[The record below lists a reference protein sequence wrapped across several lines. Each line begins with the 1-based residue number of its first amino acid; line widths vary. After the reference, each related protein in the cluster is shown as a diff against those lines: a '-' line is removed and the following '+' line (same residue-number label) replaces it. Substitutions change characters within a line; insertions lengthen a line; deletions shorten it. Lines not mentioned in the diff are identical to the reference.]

1 MKNKLIDG
9 NTKTVTGLTLGE
21 NLERWVHK
29 HGELSMTDQN
39 IIKPL
44 DQPIKSTGHIRILR
58 GNIAPGGAVS
68 KITGKEGLRFT
79 GKAKCFHSEDELV
92 KAVEDGTI
100 KKGEK
105 TVIVMQYLGPK
116 GGPGTLTRTIIALV
130 GNAKET
136 DSRVLFD
143 RNARDVEA
151 DEFGYGC
158 RTWPGCSV
166 YHGRAVQWR
175 VSYSFACTLLHVL
188 ACCLCGH
195 RRPHSP
201 SSHGFVVG
209 HVVPEAQIG
218 GPIAL
223 IQDGDIIRID
233 AVANTLDMEVTEEEL
248 DRRRKAWKA
257 PLLKVSQGTLYKYT
271 KVVADA
277 SHGCIT
283 DG

>member
-1 MKNKLIDG
+1 MKNELIDG
-9 NTKTVTGLTLGE
+9 NTRTVTGLTLGE

-105 TVIVMQYLGPK
+105 TVVVMRYLGPK
-116 GGPGTLTRTIIALV
+116 GGPGTLTRTSTAFV

-136 DSRVLFD
+136 DSCDLF
-143 RNARDVEA
+143 
-151 DEFGYGC
+151 F
-158 RTWPGCSV
+158 
-166 YHGRAVQWR
+166 
-175 VSYSFACTLLHVL
+175 
-188 ACCLCGH
+188 
-195 RRPHSP
+195 
-201 SSHGFVVG
+201 
-209 HVVPEAQIG
+209 
-218 GPIAL
+218 
-223 IQDGDIIRID
+223 
-233 AVANTLDMEVTEEEL
+233 
-248 DRRRKAWKA
+248 
-257 PLLKVSQGTLYKYT
+257 
-271 KVVADA
+271 
-277 SHGCIT
+277 
-283 DG
+283 